1 MQPLFY
7 KLMTISVHSAA
18 CLHTVIED
26 HQFSLV
32 VAHPIPIHVGAV
44 YTLGAFTLFTSC
56 RETTLIFRRTFAS
69 PFDSSAA
76 ATATTLSLTVKD
88 RKLRALIL
96 SFPSPPLLLT
106 NTTPCHLSMSIS
118 WSALSTPSQLLPSH
132 AYSSNLN

>member
-1 MQPLFY
+1 MY
-7 KLMTISVHSAA
+7 KLMTISVHSA

-69 PFDSSAA
+69 P
-76 ATATTLSLTVKD
+76 
-88 RKLRALIL
+88 LIV
-96 SFPSPPLLLT
+96 
-106 NTTPCHLSMSIS
+106 
-118 WSALSTPSQLLPSH
+118 WQQQQQR
-132 AYSSNLN
+132 